1 MTKKAGNSTSHVT
14 LIGMIEHVKHSRKKV
29 RFMVRDGDSVYAG
42 DCLRENLV
50 SGRVGGNGAG
60 EGLAVGDLVIVTG
73 KLLTDF
79 NHYEQRHH
87 GLIRAS
93 LVSTVNNHEY
103 LTALAGSRRHNHH
116 NE

>member
-1 MTKKAGNSTSHVT
+1 MSKKAKSSTSHVT
-14 LIGMIEHVKHSRKKV
+14 LIGMVEHVKHSRKKV

-50 SGRVGGNGAG
+50 SGRSGGNGADG
-60 EGLAVGDLVIVTG
+60 WLTVGDLVIVTG

-87 GLIRAS
+87 GLIRAA
-93 LVSTVNNHEY
+93 LVSTVSNHAY
-103 LTALAGSRRHNHH
+103 LTALVGSRRQ